1 MRILIEEY
9 QYSVADVKDILQ
21 GIDALENVEGR
32 VSIHYVG
39 YYYNTLLRDCVFI
52 LPKVLLQDVGG
63 QERVFGKYRPED
75 IANLD
80 VKNPLEPEE
89 RNFIYKFAVWIYR
102 AVVVFKHDKR
112 NDTDIVYH
120 QQIAQV
126 GVGSRRLSN
135 TYLDILLS
143 LLQFNRDNQSFFFFV
158 VKNQHSGLNK
168 INWSRTI
175 ATSSAIVQKGQ
186 PIYLNP
192 INKKRWINFDEE
204 LLVIFFS
211 ILNYIGDT
219 YGFPKEI
226 YCQYQ
231 LITGKRFETYLNGF
245 GKTRL
250 RQIKYKYFSD
260 KALHLWQL
268 CYAFFDQ
275 SKQVFV
281 STDRREYLLVKNFY
295 IVFEAIIDELV
306 GDNPLPDGMDK
317 RQDDGKIVDHLFT
330 AVSLTESERRQNDT
344 AVCQTYC
351 IGDSKYYKMGH
362 ELSRESVYKQ
372 YTYARNVIQ
381 WNLDIFNGLNDT
393 VKSSQVRLRDEKTE
407 GYEIIPNFFI
417 SAKLDEKFRYDDDG
431 IEKTDRRRNKHKNV
445 QFMNRLFDR
454 DTMLLFHYDVNFLY
468 VLSLYARNNAS
479 QKAAWKR
486 KIRTRFRSEIQ
497 QWLQEDYDFYA
508 MRAKPGVDDAE
519 YIKTHFQQTL
529 GKIYT
534 PFAQDQNVYSLA
546 LENDEKYQAE
556 NEALLSQLRQHF
568 FVESCA
574 LGRDPLEVLPKVVAT
589 GVGALPPGS
598 GEKNVLT
605 CLVRKMDDNFKNFY
619 ERKGKIY
626 TMERLPTINLMGV
639 KYLLPMVAGMI
650 DGYYEIERMA
660 FVDHKGATGLRL
672 RLGKYHN
679 IGDQWVQIYR
689 TKMQPGELISLDY
702 TMKMYNE

>member
-102 AVVVFKHDKR
+102 AVVVFKNDKR

-126 GVGSRRLSN
+126 GAGSRRLSN

-192 INKKRWINFDEE
+192 INKKRRINFDEE

-260 KALHLWQL
+260 KALQLWQL

-344 AVCQTYC
+344 AVRQTYC

-362 ELSRESVYKQ
+362 ELGRESVYKQ

-486 KIRTRFRSEIQ
+486 KIRSRFRSEIQ

-546 LENDEKYQAE
+546 LENDEK
-556 NEALLSQLRQHF
+556 NIR
-568 FVESCA
+568 
-574 LGRDPLEVLPKVVAT
+574 RRTKP
-589 GVGALPPGS
+589 
-598 GEKNVLT
+598 
-605 CLVRKMDDNFKNFY
+605 CLVSF
-619 ERKGKIY
+619 GS
-626 TMERLPTINLMGV
+626 TS
-639 KYLLPMVAGMI
+639 LLNPVLWA
-650 DGYYEIERMA
+650 EI
-660 FVDHKGATGLRL
+660 RL
-672 RLGKYHN
+672 RCC
-679 IGDQWVQIYR
+679 QR
-689 TKMQPGELISLDY
+689 
-702 TMKMYNE
+702 

>member
-344 AVCQTYC
+344 AVRQTYC
-351 IGDSKYYKMGH
+351 IGDSKYYKMGN

-672 RLGKYHN
+672 RLGKDHN